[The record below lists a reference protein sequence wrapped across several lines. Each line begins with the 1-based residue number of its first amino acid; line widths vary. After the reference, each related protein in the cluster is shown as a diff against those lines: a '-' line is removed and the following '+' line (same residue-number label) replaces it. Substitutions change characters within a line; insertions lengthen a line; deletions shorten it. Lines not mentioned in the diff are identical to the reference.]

1 LLIVIYEQKKGAV
14 EDFIHVWRGFLM
26 SENEKKKETDKE
38 IIAELKK
45 EKQLLAKQ
53 TRANLFLGVAV
64 GILCIVSAYSFGLS
78 SGGIPANLAGFKSS
92 DEPMGDIIQA
102 LAALVGVLVAGYGIF
117 VTNDIAGKNTR
128 IENLEK
134 TLLQK
139 DDKIQKQKDYLEVY
153 KWMESAVVE
162 HKIQNR
168 DLKVDDEFHNNSK
181 VYGTQKNNL
190 QNYVRKYAD
199 DYDLQFPRNPKRR

>member
-1 LLIVIYEQKKGAV
+1 
-14 EDFIHVWRGFLM
+14 M
-26 SENEKKKETDKE
+26 SENEKKKKTDKE

-78 SGGIPANLAGFKSS
+78 SGGIPANLAGIKSS

-117 VTNDIAGKNTR
+117 VANDSSGKAQQIIALQRSNKNRCKEIYAYVTL
-128 IENLEK
+128 ENALAKKYAKTEK
-134 TLLQK
+134 L
-139 DDKIQKQKDYLEVY
+139 IQKTKTWHRKCAMDYAKEERIP
-153 KWMESAVVE
+153 KGQTSFWADERTMWAG
-162 HKIQNR
+162 INR
-168 DLKVDDEFHNNSK
+168 E
-181 VYGTQKNNL
+181 Q
-190 QNYVRKYAD
+190 
-199 DYDLQFPRNPKRR
+199 